1 MGGGSYGGYLAL
13 LIAKIAPWY
22 VDGVIDNSGTVLPLL
37 ECIIG
42 KDLSRPEFFFSDLNK
57 LVGMFIKTYWTR
69 EDERLSYFFTNENY
83 MIRSLLNSSHLTIQ
97 ASVNKNI
104 ILVSYHS
111 LKDPFNTAKDKQTLF
126 LAYKELGYD
135 ATLHLIKD
143 ESEID
148 GRFIKDLNH
157 GMRITDKALFRKEL
171 PLMLEKLQKR
181 KSFMQ
186 ENSISYDDEKDIKAI
201 VFIVGG
207 FGANANISFLDF
219 DREYIAKNF
228 DVVVVHVFYHCFCA
242 RQSIDQK
249 YNPKLIP
256 NQDDLER
263 VNGILKNI
271 NLGHLSVNK
280 DNFEQIIPLIE
291 QKVNK
296 MKQAG
301 LVDESQKIE
310 LSCDFIPPNGD
321 YQNYGI
327 MAAIDHINALKD
339 LVKRFPKFADL
350 PKIYGGGSYGGYLAL
365 LIAKIAPWYV
375 DGVID
380 NSGVCLPFLACI
392 LGREMN
398 QGEFYFEGSGY
409 RLYCFV
415 YKYWNRNMNSS
426 YYFGDENYLIRA
438 ILNSNHLQIQ
448 SNLNKNTIF
457 VSYHSIQDMGAPV
470 QNKIELYKCYQE
482 LGYDA
487 TLHLI
492 KDENDID
499 GRFVKSLEH
508 GLRMTDRALFRKEL
522 PLMLEKLQGRKS
534 FMQENSISYP
544 CGNKV
549 FVFKDLE
556 DKFELEMIN

>member
-1 MGGGSYGGYLAL
+1 M
-13 LIAKIAPWY
+13 LI
-22 VDGVIDNSGTVLPLL
+22 N
-37 ECIIG
+37 
-42 KDLSRPEFFFSDLNK
+42 
-57 LVGMFIKTYWTR
+57 
-69 EDERLSYFFTNENY
+69 
-83 MIRSLLNSSHLTIQ
+83 
-97 ASVNKNI
+97 
-104 ILVSYHS
+104 
-111 LKDPFNTAKDKQTLF
+111 QTF
-126 LAYKELGYD
+126 
-135 ATLHLIKD
+135 
-143 ESEID
+143 EID
-148 GRFIKDLNH
+148 SCDDVELNIK
-157 GMRITDKALFRKEL
+157 RTSK
-171 PLMLEKLQKR
+171 LEYR
-181 KSFMQ
+181 
-186 ENSISYDDEKDIKAI
+186 ISYDDEKDIKAI

-219 DREYIAKNF
+219 DREYIAKKF
-228 DVVVVHVFYHCFCA
+228 DVVAVHVFYHCFCA
-242 RQSIDQK
+242 RKSIDQK

-256 NQDDLER
+256 NKDDLER
-263 VNGILKNI
+263 LNSILRNI
-271 NLGHLSVNK
+271 NLGYLLVNE

-291 QKVNK
+291 QRAREI
-296 MKQAG
+296 KQAG
-301 LVDESQKIE
+301 LVDESLKIE
-310 LSCDFIPPNGD
+310 LFCDFIPPNGD

-339 LVKRFPKFADL
+339 LVKRFPNFADL
-350 PKIYGGGSYGGYLAL
+350 PKIYGGGSYGGYLSL

-398 QGEFYFEGSGY
+398 QGEFYFEGSGH

-415 YKYWNRNMNSS
+415 YKYWNRNINSS
-426 YYFGDENYLIRA
+426 YYFGNENYLIRA
-438 ILNSNHLQIQ
+438 VLNSNHLKIQ
-448 SNLNKNTIF
+448 ANIDSDIVF
-457 VSYHSIQDMGAPV
+457 SSYHSIQDMGAPV

-522 PLMLEKLQGRKS
+522 PLMLEKLQKRKS

>member
-1 MGGGSYGGYLAL
+1 M
-13 LIAKIAPWY
+13 LI
-22 VDGVIDNSGTVLPLL
+22 N
-37 ECIIG
+37 
-42 KDLSRPEFFFSDLNK
+42 
-57 LVGMFIKTYWTR
+57 
-69 EDERLSYFFTNENY
+69 
-83 MIRSLLNSSHLTIQ
+83 
-97 ASVNKNI
+97 
-104 ILVSYHS
+104 
-111 LKDPFNTAKDKQTLF
+111 QTF
-126 LAYKELGYD
+126 
-135 ATLHLIKD
+135 
-143 ESEID
+143 EID
-148 GRFIKDLNH
+148 SCDDVELNIK
-157 GMRITDKALFRKEL
+157 RTSK
-171 PLMLEKLQKR
+171 LEYR
-181 KSFMQ
+181 
-186 ENSISYDDEKDIKAI
+186 ISYDDEKDLKAI
-201 VFIVGG
+201 VFIIGG

-321 YQNYGI
+321 YQNYGV

-350 PKIYGGGSYGGYLAL
+350 PKIYGGGSYGGYLSL

-380 NSGVCLPFLACI
+380 NSGSAVPPLNYI
-392 LGREMN
+392 IGRELEFKSKDTNGDMYM
-398 QGEFYFEGSGY
+398 QGDHFFVSCFLKTHWTRKENSPYF
-409 RLYCFV
+409 F
-415 YKYWNRNMNSS
+415 NN
-426 YYFGDENYLIRA
+426 ENYFIRT
-438 ILNSNHLQIQ
+438 L
-448 SNLNKNTIF
+448 LNKDHLILQSQKNKNIIY
-457 VSYHSIQDMGAPV
+457 VSYHSDKDPLTPANFKQQTMQIL
-470 QNKIELYKCYQE
+470 KI
-482 LGYDA
+482 LGYDVS
-487 TLHLI
+487 LNLI
-492 KDENDID
+492 DENKID
-499 GRFVKSLEH
+499 GKFIKNLDH
-508 GLRMTDRALFRKEL
+508 GCGIPDKALFRKEL

-549 FVFKDLE
+549 FTFKDVG
-556 DKFELEMIN
+556 DKFELEIKD

>member
-1 MGGGSYGGYLAL
+1 M
-13 LIAKIAPWY
+13 LI
-22 VDGVIDNSGTVLPLL
+22 N
-37 ECIIG
+37 
-42 KDLSRPEFFFSDLNK
+42 
-57 LVGMFIKTYWTR
+57 
-69 EDERLSYFFTNENY
+69 
-83 MIRSLLNSSHLTIQ
+83 
-97 ASVNKNI
+97 
-104 ILVSYHS
+104 
-111 LKDPFNTAKDKQTLF
+111 QTF
-126 LAYKELGYD
+126 
-135 ATLHLIKD
+135 
-143 ESEID
+143 EID
-148 GRFIKDLNH
+148 SCDDVELNIK
-157 GMRITDKALFRKEL
+157 RTSK
-171 PLMLEKLQKR
+171 LEYR
-181 KSFMQ
+181 
-186 ENSISYDDEKDIKAI
+186 ISYDDEKDIKAI
-201 VFIVGG
+201 VFVIGG
-207 FGANANISFLDF
+207 YGANANISFLDF

-242 RQSIDQK
+242 RISNNKKYSASISFMEEDLLSLSKILLDFGINPQNLDCKNSTK
-249 YNPKLIP
+249 YYELLIQHIITLKSQGKLAQ
-256 NQDDLER
+256 NY
-263 VNGILKNI
+263 
-271 NLGHLSVNK
+271 
-280 DNFEQIIPLIE
+280 
-291 QKVNK
+291 
-296 MKQAG
+296 QAKFT
-301 LVDESQKIE
+301 ST
-310 LSCDFIPPNGD
+310 FIPPNGD

-339 LVKRFPKFADL
+339 LVKCFPKFADL

>member
-1 MGGGSYGGYLAL
+1 M
-13 LIAKIAPWY
+13 LI
-22 VDGVIDNSGTVLPLL
+22 N
-37 ECIIG
+37 
-42 KDLSRPEFFFSDLNK
+42 
-57 LVGMFIKTYWTR
+57 
-69 EDERLSYFFTNENY
+69 
-83 MIRSLLNSSHLTIQ
+83 
-97 ASVNKNI
+97 
-104 ILVSYHS
+104 
-111 LKDPFNTAKDKQTLF
+111 QTF
-126 LAYKELGYD
+126 
-135 ATLHLIKD
+135 
-143 ESEID
+143 EID
-148 GRFIKDLNH
+148 SCDDVELNIK
-157 GMRITDKALFRKEL
+157 RTSK
-171 PLMLEKLQKR
+171 LEYR
-181 KSFMQ
+181 
-186 ENSISYDDEKDIKAI
+186 ISYDDEKDLKAI
-201 VFIVGG
+201 VFIAGG

-271 NLGHLSVNK
+271 NLGHLSINK

-291 QKVNK
+291 QKVNE

-380 NSGVCLPFLACI
+380 NSGSAVPPLNYI
-392 LGREMN
+392 IGRELEFESKDTNGDMYI
-398 QGEFYFEGSGY
+398 QGNHFFVS
-409 RLYCFV
+409 CFL
-415 YKYWNRNMNSS
+415 KTYWNRDENSP
-426 YYFGDENYLIRA
+426 YFFAKENYLIRA
-438 ILNSNHLQIQ
+438 LLNKEHLIIQ
-448 SNLNKNTIF
+448 SEKNTNIF
-457 VSYHSIQDMGAPV
+457 YVSYHSKYDPLTPCKF
-470 QNKIELYKCYQE
+470 KIAYIESLQY

-487 TLHLI
+487 TLHI
-492 KDENDID
+492 IDENKID
-499 GRFVKSLEH
+499 GRFAKDLTH
-508 GLRMTDRALFRKEL
+508 GMGIPDKALFRKEL
-522 PLMLEKLQGRKS
+522 PLMLEKLQKRKS

-549 FVFKDLE
+549 FTFKDVENQL
-556 DKFELEMIN
+556 KLIIN

>member
-1 MGGGSYGGYLAL
+1 M
-13 LIAKIAPWY
+13 LI
-22 VDGVIDNSGTVLPLL
+22 N
-37 ECIIG
+37 
-42 KDLSRPEFFFSDLNK
+42 
-57 LVGMFIKTYWTR
+57 
-69 EDERLSYFFTNENY
+69 
-83 MIRSLLNSSHLTIQ
+83 
-97 ASVNKNI
+97 
-104 ILVSYHS
+104 
-111 LKDPFNTAKDKQTLF
+111 QTF
-126 LAYKELGYD
+126 
-135 ATLHLIKD
+135 
-143 ESEID
+143 EID
-148 GRFIKDLNH
+148 SCDDVELNIK
-157 GMRITDKALFRKEL
+157 RTSK
-171 PLMLEKLQKR
+171 LEYR
-181 KSFMQ
+181 
-186 ENSISYDDEKDIKAI
+186 ISYDDEKDIKAI

-263 VNGILKNI
+263 INGILKNI

-291 QKVNK
+291 QKVNE

-380 NSGVCLPFLACI
+380 NSGSAVPPLNYI
-392 LGREMN
+392 IGRELEFKSKDTNGDMYM
-398 QGEFYFEGSGY
+398 QGDHFFVSCFLKTHWTRKENSPYF
-409 RLYCFV
+409 F
-415 YKYWNRNMNSS
+415 NN
-426 YYFGDENYLIRA
+426 ENYFIRT
-438 ILNSNHLQIQ
+438 L
-448 SNLNKNTIF
+448 LNKDHLILQSQKNKNIIY
-457 VSYHSIQDMGAPV
+457 VSYHSKEDPLTPANFKEQTMQIL
-470 QNKIELYKCYQE
+470 KI
-482 LGYDA
+482 LGYDVS
-487 TLHLI
+487 LNLI
-492 KDENDID
+492 DENKID
-499 GRFVKSLEH
+499 GKFIKNLDH
-508 GLRMTDRALFRKEL
+508 GCGIPDKALFRKEL
-522 PLMLEKLQGRKS
+522 PLMLEKLQKRKS

-549 FVFKDLE
+549 FTFKDVENQL
-556 DKFELEMIN
+556 KLIIN